1 MSRYLVVS
9 IDSKTFRVSYIVN
22 VEEDNLTFSEWF
34 L

>member
-9 IDSKTFRVSYIVN
+9 IDSETFRLSYIVN
-22 VEEDNLTFSEWF
+22 VKENNLTFSEWF